1 MGTGKQ
7 HFLCS
12 PKLPSLLYPPLVH
25 FPKIPGPFQWKNER
39 KRERERG
46 ERKKEE
52 EGVEEKGRGKERNEW
67 GKKERGGEEKRQR
80 GRKKLKEK
88 ERSLL

>member
-1 MGTGKQ
+1 MGTGKR

-12 PKLPSLLYPPLVH
+12 PKLPRLLYPPLVH

-39 KRERERG
+39 EREGG

-67 GKKERGGEEKRQR
+67 GKKERRGEEKRQR
-80 GRKKLKEK
+80 GRKKMKEK